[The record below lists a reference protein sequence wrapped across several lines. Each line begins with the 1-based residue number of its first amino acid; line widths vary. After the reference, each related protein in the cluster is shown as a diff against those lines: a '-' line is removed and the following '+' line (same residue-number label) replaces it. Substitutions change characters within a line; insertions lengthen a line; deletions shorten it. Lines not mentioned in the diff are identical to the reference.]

1 MTNIRQRNKN
11 CSNAF
16 STLKIKSSVRDLLKE
31 KIGVNVKCIKAK
43 ISLNKEKKGIIVRL
57 LFNLENNLKKSLKK
71 LSAS

>member
-43 ISLNKEKKGIIVRL
+43 ISLNKGKNE
-57 LFNLENNLKKSLKK
+57 SLSDYFSIQKTI
-71 LSAS
+71 